1 MGPVEFW
8 TSCPDWTLSV
18 SRASAGTGVL
28 WWLYI
33 DHRLYGNDTMAK
45 MTKEVKEE
53 KEEAGSDRDGG
64 QALLVYAAAATVFTV
79 GAQLWSRDCLGG
91 GTGS

>member
-1 MGPVEFW
+1 MSHV
-8 TSCPDWTLSV
+8 
-18 SRASAGTGVL
+18 SAGTGVL

-33 DHRLYGNDTMAK
+33 DHRLYGNDTAAK
-45 MTKEVKEE
+45 VTKEV

-79 GAQLWSRDCLGG
+79 GAQPWSRDCLEGG
-91 GTGS
+91 AGS